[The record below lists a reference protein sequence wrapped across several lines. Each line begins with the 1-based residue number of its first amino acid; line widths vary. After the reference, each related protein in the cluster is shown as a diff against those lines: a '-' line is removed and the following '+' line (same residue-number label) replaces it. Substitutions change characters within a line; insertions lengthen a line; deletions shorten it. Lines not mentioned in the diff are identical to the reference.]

1 MAVHAFMDESE
12 RDRRY
17 YLCVAIVDQTQVNIM
32 RKQLNCL
39 LMPGQRELH
48 FKQEKPPRR
57 RAVADIIARLS
68 VAVRIYQTTYTP
80 RTDEIA
86 RQKCLELAVADLLR
100 MGTHRLVIDSRWEQ
114 DKFDAKTIHR
124 QLRDQPDHWNFSYEH
139 NDSKMEPLC
148 WIADA
153 AGWCFGAGG
162 DWQRRIMPII
172 DDVIEL

>member
-1 MAVHAFMDESE
+1 MHAFMDESE

-17 YLCVAIVDQTQVNIM
+17 YLCVAIVEQTHVNIM

-57 RAVADIIARLS
+57 RALADKVANLP
-68 VAVRIYQTTYTP
+68 VTVRIYQTSYTP
-80 RTDEIA
+80 RTDESS
-86 RQKCLELAVADLLR
+86 RQSCLELAVSDLLKI
-100 MGTHRLVIDSRWEQ
+100 GAHRLVIDTRGER
-114 DKFDAKTIHR
+114 DRFDGRTIR
-124 QLRDQPDHWNFSYEH
+124 KQLYGQSIDCNFSYEH
-139 NDSKMEPLC
+139 NPSELEPLC

-162 DWQRRIMPII
+162 DWRRRIMPII